1 MISMRYHII
10 SLAAAF
16 LALALGIVLGATKIN
31 GPWLS
36 NLQSDSATLTE
47 QRDQLQT
54 ENTDLTSDVAAG
66 QKMAE
71 AVADVAVRGV
81 FQPDPTVVL
90 VTTADASPADRD
102 AVLAL
107 LDKAGAKIATQLQLT
122 AAFTDP
128 AKAQELRTLLASN
141 IPAGQ
146 TLPEVDDTGTLA
158 ASLLSLL
165 VVADGT
171 GSSKATA
178 DEATKAFTALTTA
191 GFIQLSGTP
200 AAGRLVIVLTGP
212 AEVGGSEADRAAT
225 IAHFATQLK
234 LSAKGVVIAGEEGSE
249 SAQVGAV
256 GVVRGDT
263 AASAAVTTIDNVDM
277 PSGRLAAVLGLAE
290 QDGGGSGR
298 YGIAVTA
305 EAMVPT
311 LRT

>member
-54 ENTDLTSDVAAG
+54 ENTDLTSGVAAG

-128 AKAQELRTLLASN
+128 AEAQKLRTLLASN

-171 GSSKATA
+171 
-178 DEATKAFTALTTA
+178 
-191 GFIQLSGTP
+191 
-200 AAGRLVIVLTGP
+200 
-212 AEVGGSEADRAAT
+212 
-225 IAHFATQLK
+225 
-234 LSAKGVVIAGEEGSE
+234 
-249 SAQVGAV
+249 
-256 GVVRGDT
+256 
-263 AASAAVTTIDNVDM
+263 
-277 PSGRLAAVLGLAE
+277 
-290 QDGGGSGR
+290 
-298 YGIAVTA
+298 
-305 EAMVPT
+305 
-311 LRT
+311 